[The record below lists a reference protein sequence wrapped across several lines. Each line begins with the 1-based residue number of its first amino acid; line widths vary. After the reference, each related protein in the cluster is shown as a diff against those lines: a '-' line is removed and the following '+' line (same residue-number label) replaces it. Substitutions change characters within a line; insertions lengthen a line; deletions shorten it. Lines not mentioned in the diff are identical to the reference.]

1 MNFLKIGLLL
11 TTLALFIFACTQ
23 ANNPGGGNNG
33 TTAAN
38 TANNKAVAAGAA
50 TTPATTA
57 AGNQTAVN
65 SGKQNESQTATT
77 GQSTELAAASE
88 TFKTICAKCHQ
99 ESGEGGDVTINGKK
113 LKVPNFKTERM
124 KNDSDEDFIDA
135 VANGIPE
142 DGMPAFKDRLNE
154 EQIKN
159 LVQYIRTDIQ
169 GK

>member
-1 MNFLKIGLLL
+1 MNFLKIGLLSS
-11 TTLALFIFACTQ
+11 TVALFVFACTQ
-23 ANNPGGGNNG
+23 TNNPGGSNNR

-38 TANNKAVAAGAA
+38 TANNQTSTGVNA
-50 TTPATTA
+50 TPAA
-57 AGNQTAVN
+57 PAGNQSTGN
-65 SGKQNESQTATT
+65 SAKQTDSQPAA
-77 GQSTELAAASE
+77 GHSTELVSAGE
-88 TFKTICAKCHQ
+88 TYKTICAKCHQ
-99 ESGEGGDVTINGKK
+99 ESGEGGAVTINGKK

-159 LVQYIRTDIQ
+159 LVQYIRKDIQ

>member
-11 TTLALFIFACTQ
+11 SALALFIVACTQ
-23 ANNPGGGNNG
+23 SNPGGNNANS
-33 TTAAN
+33 AAN
-38 TANNKAVAAGAA
+38 TANNRAVVVNA
-50 TTPATTA
+50 TPAA
-57 AGNQTAVN
+57 SGANQTAQN
-65 SGKQNESQTATT
+65 SGKQPEAAPAGDATQLT
-77 GQSTELAAASE
+77 AASE
-88 TFKTICAKCHQ
+88 TYKTICAKCHK
-99 ESGEGGDVTINGKK
+99 ENGEGGEVTINGKK
-113 LKVPNFKTERM
+113 LKAPNFKTERM

-135 VANGIPE
+135 IANGIPE

>member
-11 TTLALFIFACTQ
+11 SALTLFIVACTQ
-23 ANNPGGGNNG
+23 NNPGGNNAN
-33 TTAAN
+33 TAAAN
-38 TANNKAVAAGAA
+38 TANNRAAVVN
-50 TTPATTA
+50 TTPAA
-57 AGNQTAVN
+57 SGANQTAEN
-65 SGKQNESQTATT
+65 SGKQTATT
-77 GQSTELAAASE
+77 APASDATGLSSASE
-88 TFKTICAKCHQ
+88 TYKTICAKCHK
-99 ESGEGGDVTINGKK
+99 ETGEGGEMTVNGKK

-135 VANGIPE
+135 IANGIPE

-154 EQIKN
+154 EQIKA

>member
-11 TTLALFIFACTQ
+11 SALTLFVVACTQ
-23 ANNPGGGNNG
+23 SNPGGNNANNA
-33 TTAAN
+33 AAN
-38 TANNKAVAAGAA
+38 TANNRAAVN
-50 TTPATTA
+50 TTPAA
-57 AGNQTAVN
+57 AANQTTEN
-65 SGKQNESQTATT
+65 SGKQTGTTAPT
-77 GQSTELAAASE
+77 GDATELASASE
-88 TFKTICAKCHQ
+88 TYKTICAKCHK
-99 ESGEGGDVTINGKK
+99 ETGEGGEITVNGKK

-135 VANGIPE
+135 IANGIPE

-159 LVQYIRTDIQ
+159 LVQYIRKDIQ